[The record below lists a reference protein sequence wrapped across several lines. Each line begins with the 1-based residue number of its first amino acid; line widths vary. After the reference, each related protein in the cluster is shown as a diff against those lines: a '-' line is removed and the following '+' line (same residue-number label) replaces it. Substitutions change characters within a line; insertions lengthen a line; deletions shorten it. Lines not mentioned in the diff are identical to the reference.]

1 MIPLI
6 PAGDRLVASMLR
18 SQLGRAARRG
28 LPRLS
33 ATTRACS
40 SAAQPPTDRAAGP
53 LPLSDVPPVAG
64 AVEPA
69 LQTVPVPVLEAAEPA
84 LRTVPVPVLVGPA
97 DASVVGAEG
106 PSSAAAVDG
115 AVSAVAT
122 MAENGG
128 GWFFSRPMFCLET
141 AMYTVHEA
149 SGLPWWATIAVTTF
163 TVRLALFPLT
173 VMQSRSVATMSK
185 IRPKMDA
192 LTAKMKA
199 ASERAGGRG
208 MEDAEKAR
216 LELQQLFATHNVRPW
231 MTFVGALGQL
241 PVWLTFFF
249 TMRDI
254 TGRPGNALG
263 MEDGGALWFTDLTT
277 RDPTYGLP
285 VLCGATFFAMVHLGD
300 AGQTGKGAQRRP
312 APHAAAPA
320 CVTAMRRA
328 LRMHLAS

>member
-1 MIPLI
+1 
-6 PAGDRLVASMLR
+6 
-18 SQLGRAARRG
+18 
-28 LPRLS
+28 
-33 ATTRACS
+33 
-40 SAAQPPTDRAAGP
+40 
-53 LPLSDVPPVAG
+53 
-64 AVEPA
+64 
-69 LQTVPVPVLEAAEPA
+69 
-84 LRTVPVPVLVGPA
+84 
-97 DASVVGAEG
+97 
-106 PSSAAAVDG
+106 
-115 AVSAVAT
+115 
-122 MAENGG
+122 
-128 GWFFSRPMFCLET
+128 
-141 AMYTVHEA
+141 MYTVHEA

-300 AGQTGKGAQRRP
+300 AGQTGKVDDKTALMKNVMKGVAVLMVPMTSWFEAGVFVYWISSNLCAMSQTVLLKQP
-312 APHAAAPA
+312 AVRAAVGMPPVAAVLSAPA
-320 CVTAMRRA
+320 STLSGAGAVPATPYIPAVTYTAPPATGALEGGTGAVGGEAQPVGVKKQKASSAAKGVRGKRSKGKRRG
-328 LRMHLAS
+328 